1 MNLKVLHLVFNTT
14 LLATLVVYAAL
25 NYNDRKENEEAT
37 RTAVYSNCDIVPSYN
52 GIGRHGA

>member
-25 NYNDRKENEEAT
+25 NYNDRKENEQNT
-37 RTAVYSNCDIVPSYN
+37 RTIVYNNCDIVPSHN
-52 GIGRHGA
+52 GIGGHGA